1 MNAQLS
7 FLVQLQQFDLK
18 IHQLN
23 DQQQKVSDSV
33 KAARLPLDQANAQ
46 VEEIT
51 AAMEKIAADR
61 RRGEQD
67 LDEQESH
74 VHKIRA
80 RLMELKTNKEYQAH
94 LFEIDIANKKKNAIE
109 EKVLLAM
116 EQGEA
121 KQNEL
126 KEVQKLVDE
135 AAQSFSHKKTDLK
148 SQAYERDQELQALK
162 AKKEEI
168 LQLLDKPVLTRYTT
182 LQSTLSVVVVAPV
195 RGGTCQGCQLQVPPQ
210 LVAEVRRADQ
220 LLTCPYCFRIL
231 YAEDSSGAVP
241 EFSSAQEGIDT

>member
-1 MNAQLS
+1 M
-7 FLVQLQQFDLK
+7 
-18 IHQLN
+18 
-23 DQQQKVSDSV
+23 
-33 KAARLPLDQANAQ
+33 RRW
-46 VEEIT
+46 EEIT

-168 LQLLDKPVLTRYTT
+168 LQLLDKPVLMNFQIELLKLNKEGKLRVQEHLCFVLRTILNLTR
-182 LQSTLSVVVVAPV
+182 
-195 RGGTCQGCQLQVPPQ
+195 
-210 LVAEVRRADQ
+210 EDQ
-220 LLTCPYCFRIL
+220 LMVGPPGLEPGT
-231 YAEDSSGAVP
+231 SGL
-241 EFSSAQEGIDT
+241 